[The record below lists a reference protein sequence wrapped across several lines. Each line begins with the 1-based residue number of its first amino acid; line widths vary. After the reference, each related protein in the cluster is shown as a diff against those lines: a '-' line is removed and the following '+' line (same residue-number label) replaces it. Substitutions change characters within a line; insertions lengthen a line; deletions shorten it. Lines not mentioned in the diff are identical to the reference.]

1 MSTDRQFEGARG
13 VSYAAGGMMQWSFK
27 DAIIANAGG
36 GQANAVQLNA
46 QINNVTT
53 IVTAGDSVKL
63 PPPAQ
68 TNQFADGPSDNRG
81 VPIIVVNSGA
91 NTLAVFPDS
100 GSTING
106 LAANTSVNVAAGD
119 VVGFWQTSA
128 GAWFTADNTN
138 KLFGNVTLAPGK
150 FLFESAAT
158 GIVAG
163 TTRTQA
169 GATPL
174 TQEINRVDTATAPAA
189 GSLLGDGVV
198 LPASAAGLTLLVW
211 NNTNN
216 PVQLYSNGSDTV
228 NGVAGATGIAMPPNS
243 LYIAV
248 AAAAGSWM
256 VDGTGMGNAGQYP
269 TETAVD
275 NLVAHAGGGQ
285 GAATVL
291 PALLNRVT
299 TVASAGDSVVLPAS
313 KSGMNVTVTNAAASN
328 SMNVFP
334 AAGEAINALGANA
347 AFALAAGKT
356 ATFYC
361 YTAAQWHSILSA

>member
-27 DAIIANAGG
+27 DAIPANAGG
-36 GQANAVQLNA
+36 GQANAVLLSA
-46 QINNVTT
+46 QVNNVTT
-53 IVTAGDSVKL
+53 VATAGDSVRL
-63 PPPAQ
+63 PAPAQ
-68 TNQFADGPSDNRG
+68 TNQFADGPTDNRG
-81 VPIIVVNSGA
+81 VPIIVINSGA
-91 NTLAVFPDS
+91 GTLAVFPDS

-106 LAANTSVNVAAGD
+106 LAQNAPINVAAGD
-119 VVGFWQTSA
+119 VVGFYQTSL
-128 GAWFTADNTN
+128 GAWFTSDNAN
-138 KLFGNVTLAPGK
+138 KLFGNVTIAQGK
-150 FLFESAAT
+150 FLFESATT
-158 GIVAG
+158 GLIAG

-174 TQEINRVDTATAPAA
+174 GQEINRVDTSTAAAA

-198 LPASAAGLTLLVW
+198 LPPAAAGLTLLVW
-211 NNTNN
+211 NNTSN
-216 PVQLYSNGSDTV
+216 PIQLYGNGGDSV

-248 AAAAGSWM
+248 AAAAGGWM

-275 NLVAHAGGGQ
+275 NLTAHAGGGQ
-285 GAATVL
+285 GAATSL

-299 TVASAGDSVVLPAS
+299 TVATAGDSVGLPAS
-313 KSGMNVTVTNAAASN
+313 RSGMNVTVTNAAASN

-334 AAGEAINALGANA
+334 ASGEAINALGANA

>member
-27 DAIIANAGG
+27 DAITANAGG
-36 GQANAVQLNA
+36 GQANAVQLTA

-53 IVTAGDSVKL
+53 VATAGDSVKL
-63 PPPAQ
+63 PPPTQ
-68 TNQFADGPSDNRG
+68 TNQFADGPTDNRG
-81 VPIIVVNSGA
+81 VPIIVINSGA
-91 NTLAVFPDS
+91 STLAVFPDA
-100 GSTING
+100 GSTINNG
-106 LAANTSVNVAAGD
+106 AANASINVAAGD
-119 VVGFWQTSA
+119 VVGFYQTSA
-128 GAWFTADNTN
+128 GQWFTSDNAN
-138 KLFGNVTLAPGK
+138 KLFGNVTIAPGK
-150 FLFESAAT
+150 FLFESATA

-169 GATPL
+169 GATAL
-174 TQEINRVDTATAPAA
+174 AQEINRIDTATAPAA

-198 LPASAAGLTLLVW
+198 LPAATAGLTLLVW
-211 NNTNN
+211 NNTSN
-216 PVQLYSNGSDTV
+216 PVQLYANGADTV
-228 NGVAGATGIAMPPNS
+228 NGVAGASGVAMPPNA

-248 AAAAGSWM
+248 AAASGGWM

-275 NLVAHAGGGQ
+275 NLTAHAGGGQ
-285 GAATVL
+285 GAATAL

-299 TVASAGDSVVLPAS
+299 TVATAGDSVKLPVS
-313 KSGMNVTVTNAAASN
+313 SSGMNVTVTNAAAAN

-334 AAGEAINALGANA
+334 QTGEAINALGANA
-347 AFALAAGKT
+347 AFAVAAGKT